1 MFGSARTQPG
11 QDLLLNAPAFC
22 VNKLHIFCHLP
33 SATAAVDD
41 AVGLPLTYRSRLTDA
56 DSHCFHSLEGGRG
69 GEGTWQSSFG
79 EVVCMLSGP
88 GEWVTGVN
96 KRFHCN
102 VDGLDGH
109 NLHLSECWRMF
120 LPLLHLCAAA
130 VDIMD
135 TLVFRHLLRRP
146 AFFHSYWEAGF
157 GLPSPHRV
165 PKPPGKSWAALQIHN
180 RSPKSR
186 PVASLN
192 QSQTQLTQPVTTG
205 LGMQHAPV

>member
-1 MFGSARTQPG
+1 MSVLWRTCPQVELEQSNQKWPDPGMFGSARTQPG

-88 GEWVTGVN
+88 GE
-96 KRFHCN
+96 
-102 VDGLDGH
+102 
-109 NLHLSECWRMF
+109 
-120 LPLLHLCAAA
+120 
-130 VDIMD
+130 
-135 TLVFRHLLRRP
+135 
-146 AFFHSYWEAGF
+146 
-157 GLPSPHRV
+157 
-165 PKPPGKSWAALQIHN
+165 
-180 RSPKSR
+180 
-186 PVASLN
+186 
-192 QSQTQLTQPVTTG
+192 
-205 LGMQHAPV
+205 